1 MKCFILLITAVPLL
15 SSLAQAQTPLVA
27 ASGSAET
34 ASLKVDWSL
43 GDVFAE
49 VFSND
54 KVSVAT
60 GVSAAASVFVITG
73 DVEPKQDIQNPSVYP
88 VPFENEFY
96 IDRKENAGPFEFK
109 VFDTSGKDIPLSFS
123 EEGSIY
129 RVDAAAMAAGA
140 YMLVIKQMNST
151 TPHVF
156 KLIKK

>member
-1 MKCFILLITAVPLL
+1 MLLITAVALL
-15 SSLAQAQTPLVA
+15 SSQARAQNPLVA
-27 ASGSAET
+27 ASGSTE
-34 ASLKVDWSL
+34 SPNLKVDWSL

-73 DVEPKQDIQNPSVYP
+73 DVDRKEVQSPSVYP

-96 IDRKENAGPFEFK
+96 IDRKEDAGYFEFK
-109 VFDTSGKDIPLSFS
+109 VFDTSGKEIPLSFS
-123 EEGSIY
+123 EEGLIY
-129 RVDAAAMAAGA
+129 RVDAAALAAGA
-140 YMLVIKQMNST
+140 YVLVIKQMNST